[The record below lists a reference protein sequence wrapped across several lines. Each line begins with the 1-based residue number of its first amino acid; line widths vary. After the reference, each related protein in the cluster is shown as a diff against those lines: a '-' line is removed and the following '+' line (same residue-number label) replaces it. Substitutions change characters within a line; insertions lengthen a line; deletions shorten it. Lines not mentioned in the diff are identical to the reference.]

1 MRATI
6 TYLGSEIRTQARTQ
20 EYSRT
25 AVFSSLSHSLKI
37 DSEHHRSNGA
47 TPIDA
52 DSFLKRYEHLDIL
65 LKDKNVV
72 VYRSQLE
79 RRRER
84 AELLEKYQQFLSSRG
99 RMKPYEAMDHDITV
113 LDAVHQMRLKAKS
126 SLEAGALFI
135 TCDNLLYMFDWETS
149 QQQNQAAS
157 AVLTYSYLQVLLPFW
172 PANTDIDRSFE
183 VTFVITEFRAIESKS
198 NEARSKMLSYL
209 KAYESLPEET
219 AIQLH
224 SNDLLLEPL
233 NPSENEQFHEYLELA
248 LQGQNASLLEE
259 KAALEIELK
268 RELAEKEALEKRL
281 EQERIAREKEKARA
295 DEAEQLLR
303 QKEKER
309 TTPRLNQKE
318 DLGQSLEEINRE
330 KQAREEAEKR
340 AKEEAS
346 ARAKAERKVEIYAIT
361 AAITMSLVLIGLFQS
376 LIYLLKWVHP
386 HGLGLQLAFDALLIL
401 STFGFFHPKL
411 RKWCWG
417 AGAFAILLLILQLLG

>member
-1 MRATI
+1 M
-6 TYLGSEIRTQARTQ
+6 
-20 EYSRT
+20 
-25 AVFSSLSHSLKI
+25 
-37 DSEHHRSNGA
+37 
-47 TPIDA
+47 
-52 DSFLKRYEHLDIL
+52 
-65 LKDKNVV
+65 
-72 VYRSQLE
+72 
-79 RRRER
+79 
-84 AELLEKYQQFLSSRG
+84 
-99 RMKPYEAMDHDITV
+99 
-113 LDAVHQMRLKAKS
+113 
-126 SLEAGALFI
+126 
-135 TCDNLLYMFDWETS
+135 
-149 QQQNQAAS
+149 
-157 AVLTYSYLQVLLPFW
+157 
-172 PANTDIDRSFE
+172 
-183 VTFVITEFRAIESKS
+183 
-198 NEARSKMLSYL
+198 
-209 KAYESLPEET
+209 
-219 AIQLH
+219 
-224 SNDLLLEPL
+224 LLEPL
-233 NPSENEQFHEYLELA
+233 NPSENEQFHEYLESA

>member
-1 MRATI
+1 M
-6 TYLGSEIRTQARTQ
+6 
-20 EYSRT
+20 
-25 AVFSSLSHSLKI
+25 FS
-37 DSEHHRSNGA
+37 
-47 TPIDA
+47 
-52 DSFLKRYEHLDIL
+52 
-65 LKDKNVV
+65 
-72 VYRSQLE
+72 
-79 RRRER
+79 
-84 AELLEKYQQFLSSRG
+84 
-99 RMKPYEAMDHDITV
+99 
-113 LDAVHQMRLKAKS
+113 
-126 SLEAGALFI
+126 

-157 AVLTYSYLQVLLPFW
+157 AVLPYSFLQVLLPFL
-172 PANTDIDRSFE
+172 PANTDFDRSFE
-183 VTFVITEFRAIESKS
+183 ETFVIPEFRAIESKS

-219 AIQLH
+219 AIQLL

-233 NPSENEQFHEYLELA
+233 NPSENEQFHEYLESA
-248 LQGQNASLLEE
+248 LKGQNASLLEE

>member
-1 MRATI
+1 MLLSPLCFHSRSVRRSKNIPPNSSRLRRGYQAVFHGAPQLSGWCPNFLFDILGVHEKNYYVEISNELLDIINKHRLPFKLRYHQSTLREMRATI

-65 LKDKNVV
+65 LKDKNVF

-157 AVLTYSYLQVLLPFW
+157 AVLPFPYLPTQMVP
-172 PANTDIDRSFE
+172 PT
-183 VTFVITEFRAIESKS
+183 
-198 NEARSKMLSYL
+198 
-209 KAYESLPEET
+209 
-219 AIQLH
+219 
-224 SNDLLLEPL
+224 
-233 NPSENEQFHEYLELA
+233 
-248 LQGQNASLLEE
+248 
-259 KAALEIELK
+259 
-268 RELAEKEALEKRL
+268 
-281 EQERIAREKEKARA
+281 
-295 DEAEQLLR
+295 
-303 QKEKER
+303 R
-309 TTPRLNQKE
+309 TWTPTR
-318 DLGQSLEEINRE
+318 
-330 KQAREEAEKR
+330 
-340 AKEEAS
+340 
-346 ARAKAERKVEIYAIT
+346 V
-361 AAITMSLVLIGLFQS
+361 
-376 LIYLLKWVHP
+376 
-386 HGLGLQLAFDALLIL
+386 
-401 STFGFFHPKL
+401 
-411 RKWCWG
+411 
-417 AGAFAILLLILQLLG
+417 